1 MSAATTQ
8 ASGTQKTPPMQF
20 GEWFW
25 RFLAFVMIFVIGWVA
40 WIAIQISP
48 PDMILPAAYEAAAK
62 GRASRNS
69 AGPITGSAVV
79 VPDQATTTAPVQ
91 ASAEGSPAV
100 AGQPP
105 APAAPA
111 APATPAEPPVNL
123 EKLRM
128 ADTID
133 TPIPDRPRRAAKPAA
148 EKQ

>member
-8 ASGTQKTPPMQF
+8 ASGTQKAPPAHF

-69 AGPITGSAVV
+69 AGPITGSTVV
-79 VPDQATTTAPVQ
+79 VPDQATTAPPVQ
-91 ASAEGSPAV
+91 APAEGSPAV

-111 APATPAEPPVNL
+111 TPTEPPVNV

-128 ADTID
+128 AESID
-133 TPIPDRPRRAAKPAA
+133 TPIPDRTRRAAKPAA